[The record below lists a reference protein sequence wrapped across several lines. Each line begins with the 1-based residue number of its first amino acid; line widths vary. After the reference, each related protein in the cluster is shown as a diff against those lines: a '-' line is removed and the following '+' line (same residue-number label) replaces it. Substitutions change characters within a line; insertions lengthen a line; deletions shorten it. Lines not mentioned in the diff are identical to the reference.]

1 MLHSSHFLA
10 RGALAGSL
18 AAALAGCAVGPDYV
32 RPAPP
37 AGATLPAFKE
47 EGPWRAAT
55 PSTIDANGAW
65 WRLYGDPQL
74 DALVEQAMRANQ
86 TVRQAEAQYRAA
98 QALVQGAQ
106 SAFYPDLGLNA
117 SENRARTNTTGSVL
131 RSTHASS
138 LAASWEPDLW
148 GRVRRSVEQ
157 AGDGAQASAA
167 DLAGARLTIQ
177 AALASS
183 YFQLRVDDQLKDLYA
198 RTIEGYRKTLQLT
211 QSQHRAGI
219 VTRADVASARA
230 TLAAAEAQALD
241 VNLSRQQLEHAI
253 ALLLGK
259 TPAEFS
265 LAPAPIIARLPAV
278 PVGLPSELLQR
289 RPDIAG
295 AERRMAAANAAIGVA
310 QAAWYPSLSLG
321 ASAGFMGA
329 GLGPLFSVPDRVWA
343 LGATLAATLFDGG
356 LRRAQSAQARAGFD
370 AAAAAY
376 RQTVLA
382 GFQEVEDNLAAL
394 RELEKERDRQE
405 EAVQSSREAERM
417 LLAQYRAGTTP
428 YTTVITAQA
437 TRLATERTAMQ
448 LAARQFTASVTLVK
462 AVGGG
467 WDAEQLPAPATDTS
481 ATATA
486 ASATAQE

>member
-1 MLHSSHFLA
+1 V
-10 RGALAGSL
+10 L
-18 AAALAGCAVGPDYV
+18 AATLAGCTVGPDYV

-37 AGATLPAFKE
+37 VGATLPAFKE
-47 EGPWRAAT
+47 EGPWKAAT
-55 PSTIDANGAW
+55 PSTIDADGAW
-65 WRLYGDPQL
+65 WKLYGDPQL
-74 DALVEQAMRANQ
+74 DALVEQANRANQ

-98 QALVQGAQ
+98 QALVRGAQ
-106 SAFYPDLGLNA
+106 SSFYPTVGLSA
-117 SENRARTNTTGSVL
+117 SEGRARTNTTSSVL
-131 RSTHASS
+131 QDTHASS

-157 AGDGAQASAA
+157 AGDSAQASAA

-177 AALASS
+177 ATLVNS

-198 RTIEGYRKTLQLT
+198 RTIEGYRKALQLT
-211 QSQHRAGI
+211 QSQYRAGI
-219 VTRADVASARA
+219 VTRADVASANA
-230 TLAAAEAQALD
+230 TLTAAEALAVD

-253 ALLLGK
+253 AVLLGK

-265 LAPAPIIARLPAV
+265 LAPAPIVAQLPVV

-295 AERRMAAANAAIGVA
+295 AERRVAAANAAIGVA
-310 QAAWYPSLSLG
+310 QSAWYPSLTLG
-321 ASAGFMGA
+321 ASAGFAGA
-329 GLGPLFSVPDRVWA
+329 GLGPLFSTPDRVWA

-356 LRRAQSAQARAGFD
+356 LRQSQNDQARATFD
-370 AAAAAY
+370 AAAAGY

-382 GFQEVEDNLAAL
+382 GFQEVEDNLVAL
-394 RELEKERDRQE
+394 RELEKERAKQE
-405 EAVQSSREAERM
+405 EAVQSSRDAERM

-437 TRLATERTAMQ
+437 TTLTNERTAMQ
-448 LAARQFTASVTLVK
+448 LAARQFTASVTLVR

-467 WDAEQLPAPATDTS
+467 WNAAQLPAPDARPAQAKDTP

-486 ASATAQE
+486 STATAQE